1 MIAGPFRIL
10 RTLVAALVVAAGTVA
25 PARASDPTAEARRLV
40 DAMGKTVIA
49 ILADHSLDKAAR
61 KARFRAMYRQ
71 NFDHPAIGSRMVGRA
86 WTRATPAERREYLG
100 VLEDYIVELS
110 VGRLLRFE
118 GERLLVLK
126 SEQHERGIV
135 VTSLVIHPNPKAMRS
150 IEMRWHFVIVG
161 GRLVVHDVVVDNISL
176 ALTERREFTSLLK
189 DAGGTIK
196 GLIVILRE
204 KITRA

>member
-1 MIAGPFRIL
+1 MIAGPFRIA
-10 RTLVAALVVAAGTVA
+10 RTLVVALVLAAGAMA
-25 PARASDPTAEARRLV
+25 PARATDPAAEARKLV

-49 ILADHSLDKAAR
+49 ILADRSLDKAAR

-71 NFDHPAIGSRMVGRA
+71 HFDHPAIGSWMLGRA
-86 WTRATPAERREYLG
+86 WAQATPAERCEYLG

-126 SEQHERGIV
+126 SERHEHGIV
-135 VTSLVIHPNPKAMRS
+135 VTSLVIHPNPRAMRS
-150 IEMRWHFVIVG
+150 IEMKWHFAMAD
-161 GRLVVHDVVVDNISL
+161 GRLMVRDVVVDNISL
-176 ALTERREFTSLLK
+176 ALTERREFTALLR

-196 GLIVILRE
+196 GLIAILRE
-204 KITRA
+204 KIAGA